1 MFASELAYLLPII
14 AVFIAFLTF
23 GVVAAVGVN
32 SRKCD
37 GCGQKFI
44 GETDLLVHKKT
55 CIHRDVAVISN
66 IKRAA

>member
-1 MFASELAYLLPII
+1 MLGAEFAYLLPIV

-23 GVVAAVGVN
+23 GAVTAVGIHA
-32 SRKCD
+32 RKCD

-66 IKRAA
+66 IKKAA